1 MRGGADDLLT
11 GIKDILKQ
19 RLRRPGQTLSFQSSD
34 MPDADPKLWVR
45 TEELARV
52 ITFLLSDEA
61 SCVTGASVPVM
72 GRV

>member
-1 MRGGADDLLT
+1 
-11 GIKDILKQ
+11 
-19 RLRRPGQTLSFQSSD
+19 

-52 ITFLLSDEA
+52 IAFLLSDEA
-61 SCVTGASVPVM
+61 SGVTGARVPVM